1 MIRGS
6 LLFTAAALVCFYH
19 GSTVFCVFLCTFES
33 TRQLS
38 GKQHVGQFALTV
50 CQPTVVAPLAV
61 KVVETDPAEV
71 VGQRRDH
78 HDPGRRAA
86 LQEPNEKVRQQEVS
100 WKT

>member
-1 MIRGS
+1 M
-6 LLFTAAALVCFYH
+6 VCFCH
-19 GSTVFCVFLCTFES
+19 GSAVFCVFLCTFES
-33 TRQLS
+33 TSQFS

-50 CQPTVVAPLAV
+50 CQPTVVAALAV
-61 KVVETDPAEV
+61 KVVETDPAKV

-100 WKT
+100 